1 MLVNVVDNNVEYA
14 LRILKKKMQRDGI
27 YRDIKIHK
35 RHEKR
40 SVKLAR
46 KRAEALR
53 RYRRALRKQEQS
65 V

>member
-1 MLVNVVDNNVEYA
+1 MLVNVVDNNGDYA

-46 KRAEALR
+46 KRAEAAR
-53 RYRRALRKQEQS
+53 RYRKAQRKLEIG
-65 V
+65 